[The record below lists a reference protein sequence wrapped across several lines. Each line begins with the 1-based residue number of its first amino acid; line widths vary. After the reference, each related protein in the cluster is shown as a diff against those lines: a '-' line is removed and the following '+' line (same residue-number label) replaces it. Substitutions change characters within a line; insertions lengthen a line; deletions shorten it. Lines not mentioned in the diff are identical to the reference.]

1 MFIGKR
7 LPEARGMPIPR
18 KPERRPLR
26 AKEGIL
32 APGTYDASLIRSE
45 ALSAAPFSESTDR

>member
-1 MFIGKR
+1 
-7 LPEARGMPIPR
+7 MPIPR